1 MALENGYI
9 KLHRKILNWR
19 WYKKPLTKHLFEH
32 LLLIANIKDSSFEKI
47 TIKRG
52 QCVASIRSL
61 AANTG
66 LTERE
71 VRTALKHLKS
81 TQEVT
86 QTPYS
91 KFSVFTINNYDFY
104 QTATQSEPSTR
115 HTSDTVATRKRHY
128 NNNIKND
135 DKNREYIEPPS
146 GDFSE
151 NESDTY
157 GYDYGDPFVERM
169 EI

>member
-81 TQEVT
+81 TQVVT

-91 KFSVFTINNYDFY
+91 KFSAFTIYNYDF
-104 QTATQSEPSTR
+104 
-115 HTSDTVATRKRHY
+115 
-128 NNNIKND
+128 
-135 DKNREYIEPPS
+135 
-146 GDFSE
+146 
-151 NESDTY
+151 
-157 GYDYGDPFVERM
+157 
-169 EI
+169 